1 MRFSII
7 SAATGGSAKSPR
19 PDALAK
25 PGAAHR
31 RLRVRY
37 AGLSDREP
45 ARQRRRHPARGVRP
59 PDAVPAGH
67 YLDLRHGR
75 DGGGHGRRRTPTR
88 SRAVPEED
96 ACRRGR
102 RYPRGRD
109 HGTRPRQIRPEPR
122 GLELQRRTTVAV
134 WSRRLHCRP
143 GRRRRRIAVQAGSGP
158 QGLLGT
164 HSRSRRRARS
174 TRLAVLRDPYG
185 GRIVSHVRDDMS
197 VGVAILGS
205 TGSIGRSTLQVLSR
219 QRERFR
225 VAALTA
231 HSNRDLL
238 AEQEKDWRPAFV
250 GLVNGGGT
258 GEGGRGKGTACLV
271 EAATHPDVKIVVN
284 GIVGSAGLEATLA
297 ALRAGKRVALA
308 NKATLVMA
316 GELVAQAAREGGG
329 EIVPVDSEHS
339 AVLQCVA
346 GRRPTEL
353 ARLILTASGG
363 PFRTWGAERVSR
375 ATVAE
380 ALKHPTWT
388 MGKKITVDSAT
399 LVNKALEVIEAHFLF
414 DVEYDQVDVV
424 IHPQSVIHGFA
435 EFVDGSVLA
444 QVGFPTM
451 ELPILYALTYPDRV
465 PDQGVRRFDPVAA
478 GTLTF
483 EALQPERFPAYVVG
497 REAARLGGT
506 APARFNAANEVA
518 MQLFLDEKIT
528 FGRIAEI
535 IEHVVGRGTGDAGR
549 GKSLEAVLAA
559 DAEARRLAEEV
570 ACS

>member
-1 MRFSII
+1 MTI
-7 SAATGGSAKSPR
+7 G
-19 PDALAK
+19 
-25 PGAAHR
+25 
-31 RLRVRY
+31 
-37 AGLSDREP
+37 
-45 ARQRRRHPARGVRP
+45 
-59 PDAVPAGH
+59 
-67 YLDLRHGR
+67 
-75 DGGGHGRRRTPTR
+75 
-88 SRAVPEED
+88 
-96 ACRRGR
+96 
-102 RYPRGRD
+102 
-109 HGTRPRQIRPEPR
+109 
-122 GLELQRRTTVAV
+122 VAV
-134 WSRRLHCRP
+134 
-143 GRRRRRIAVQAGSGP
+143 
-158 QGLLGT
+158 
-164 HSRSRRRARS
+164 
-174 TRLAVLRDPYG
+174 
-185 GRIVSHVRDDMS
+185 
-197 VGVAILGS
+197 LGS

-225 VAALTA
+225 VVALTA
-231 HSNRDLL
+231 HSNGDLL
-238 AEQEKDWRPAFV
+238 AEQAKAWNPAFV
-250 GLVNGGGT
+250 GLVNGNGKGD
-258 GEGGRGKGTACLV
+258 GGRGKGTSCLV
-271 EAATHPDVKIVVN
+271 EAATHPDVRIVVN

-308 NKATLVMA
+308 NKETLVMA
-316 GELVAQAAREGGG
+316 GELVAQAARDGGG

-363 PFRTWGAERVSR
+363 PFRTWDPERVAR

-399 LVNKALEVIEAHFLF
+399 LVNKALEVIEAHYLF
-414 DVEYDQVDVV
+414 DVAYGDIEVV

-483 EALQPERFPAYVVG
+483 EALQPARFPAYVVG
-497 REAARLGGT
+497 REAARQGGT

-518 MQLFLDEKIT
+518 VQLFLEEKIT

-535 IEHVVGRGTGDAGR
+535 IEKVLGARSRESGAGA
-549 GKSLEAVLAA
+549 SLEDVLAA
-559 DAEARRLAEEV
+559 DAEARRQAQEV